1 MRHEPVLSFG
11 PFRLMPSLGLLFEG
25 DRPVHLGS
33 RALKILQIL
42 AERAGELVEKE
53 ELTRLVWPKTFVDEG
68 NIRVHISALRR
79 ALGDGHNGSR
89 YIVNVPGR
97 GYRFTAPVNR
107 SSDTRV
113 TKRNSVATSTL
124 PQFVPRLIGRD
135 EAIAKLKTL
144 LTRERLVSVV
154 GSGGIGKTSLALAAA
169 PLWLTDSGYELH
181 FVDLALVSDPDSVVT
196 TVASVIFGTRVRED
210 VIAALLHE
218 LRERQ
223 VLIILDNCEH
233 VIMAAATFCQTMLA
247 GTQFIQFL
255 ATSREPLRIPS
266 EQTYRLSALATPPI
280 SETITAVEALRYP
293 AVQLFLE
300 RAIANVDT
308 FEIRD
313 ADAAAV
319 TSICRRLDGVPLS
332 IEFAAA
338 RVDLLDVHSIAQR
351 LDDRFALL
359 TKGSRN
365 ALPRQQ
371 SLLAVLEWSC
381 GLLSAERR
389 LVLSRLSVFA
399 GYFGVD
405 DAIEIIGG
413 EGVPRQT
420 VLESLSDLVD
430 KSILFADVSGPIIW
444 YRLLETT
451 QAYSYEK
458 LKEAG
463 ETDAVHRRHAQRL
476 LNVCQSAVALD
487 VDQNNLRRVIV
498 DVRVALEWSFGRGGD
513 AALGVALAAAATPMI
528 LELALL
534 HEYRKYIQLA
544 LDSLAAKSDAP
555 TRQSDALAEMSLRIA
570 QVFALLFLDKSYV
583 HLQSHVERA
592 KKIAIEIGD
601 TMHELKVL
609 WMQYGIAVNQ
619 GNYGQV
625 LESAELYSA
634 VASKS
639 NDQMA
644 GLISH
649 RLLSGALCDLGKYG
663 KALDHGEKALR
674 IDRESAER
682 IRLNAYEMDHW
693 VLARSK
699 LAKIL
704 WLLGRPDDA
713 KAEAHRCLSE
723 ALKVGHEQTTCAALI
738 FNIIP
743 VVVWRGDFDEAADFV
758 DLLLKLS
765 YNVFQH
771 YHDWGLLYR
780 QYLHAAA
787 SVANQDVELFEVSR
801 NARVPAQAD
810 TLATFDVNLL
820 RPDVLARAEANQDI
834 WAVPEI
840 LRASA
845 HSLVIGA
852 NNVAATAAEATLLR
866 SLSLARSAGAKG
878 WELRSATSLALLCKR
893 LDRRPEA
900 CDVLERALNHFTQG
914 YDTRDVK
921 IAGRLLSDLRGY
933 RLT

>member
-1 MRHEPVLSFG
+1 MRHGPVLSFG

-53 ELTRLVWPKTFVDEG
+53 ELTRLVWPTTFVDEG
-68 NIRVHISALRR
+68 NVRVHISALRR

-89 YIVNVPGR
+89 YIVNIPGR

-107 SSDTRV
+107 SLDTQAF
-113 TKRNSVATSTL
+113 KRNSVATSTL

-135 EAIAKLKTL
+135 EAIADLKAL
-144 LTRERLVSVV
+144 LTCERLVTVV

-169 PLWLTDSGYELH
+169 PLWLTDSRYELH
-181 FVDLALVSDPDSVVT
+181 FVDLALVSDPGSVVT

-210 VIAALLHE
+210 GIAALLHE
-218 LRERQ
+218 LRDRRL
-223 VLIILDNCEH
+223 LIILDNCEH
-233 VIMAAATFCQTMLA
+233 VIRAVATFCQTMLA

-255 ATSREPLRIPS
+255 ATSRERLRVPV
-266 EQTYRLSALATPPI
+266 EQIYRLSALTTPPI
-280 SETITAVEALRYP
+280 SETITAADALRYP

-319 TSICRRLDGVPLS
+319 TNICRRLDGVPLS

-389 LVLSRLSVFA
+389 IVLSRLSVFA
-399 GYFGVD
+399 GYFNVD
-405 DAIEIIGG
+405 DAIDVIGG

-420 VLESLSDLVD
+420 LLESLSDLVD
-430 KSILFADVSGPIIW
+430 KSILFADASGPIIW

-463 ETDAVHRRHAQRL
+463 ETDAVHRRHAQHF
-476 LNVCQSAVALD
+476 LNVCQSTLALD
-487 VDQNNLRRVIV
+487 VDQNTLRRVIV
-498 DVRVALEWSFGRGGD
+498 DVRVALEWSFGRGSD
-513 AALGVALAAAATPMI
+513 TELGVALAAAATPII

-534 HEYRKYIQLA
+534 REYRQYVQLA
-544 LDSLAAKSDAP
+544 LDSLAAKSDVA
-555 TRQSDALAEMSLRIA
+555 TLQSDARAEMLLRIA
-570 QVFALLFLDKSYV
+570 QYFALLFLDKSYA
-583 HLQSHVERA
+583 HLQGHVERA

-601 TMHELKVL
+601 IVHELKVL
-609 WMQYGIAVNQ
+609 WMQHGIAVNRGDYRQ
-619 GNYGQV
+619 I

-639 NDQMA
+639 KDQMA
-644 GLISH
+644 DLISH

-663 KALDHGEKALR
+663 KALEHGEKALR
-674 IDRESAER
+674 IDRVSAGR
-682 IRLNAYEMDHW
+682 VRLNAYEMDHW
-693 VLARSK
+693 VAARSR

-723 ALKVGHEQTTCAALI
+723 AVKVGHEQTTCAALI

-743 VVVWRGDFDEAADFV
+743 VAVWRGDFDEAADFV

-765 YNVFQH
+765 HNVFQH
-771 YHDWGLLYR
+771 YHEWGLLYR
-780 QYLHAAA
+780 QFLDA
-787 SVANQDVELFEVSR
+787 VAPISNQDVKLFEVSQ
-801 NARVPAQAD
+801 NAKVPAQAD
-810 TLATFDVNLL
+810 ILATFDVNLL

-845 HSLVIGA
+845 HSLVIA

-866 SLSLARSAGAKG
+866 SLSLARSAGAKS

-893 LDRRPEA
+893 LDRQPEA

-914 YDTRDVK
+914 HDTRDVK
-921 IAGRLLSDLRGY
+921 IAGQLLSDLRGQ